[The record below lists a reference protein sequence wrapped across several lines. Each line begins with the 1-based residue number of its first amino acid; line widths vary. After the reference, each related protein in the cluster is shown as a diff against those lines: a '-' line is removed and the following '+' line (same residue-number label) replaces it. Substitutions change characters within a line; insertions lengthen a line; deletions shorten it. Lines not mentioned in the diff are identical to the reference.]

1 MMMHHDTE
9 QQEDVY
15 QCVGCASLW
24 SEDGIA
30 RRWVN
35 DQWERYCRGCS
46 SNVRLCSDEGDCDKE

>member
-24 SEDGIA
+24 PKTHRATDYSNGDK
-30 RRWVN
+30 
-35 DQWERYCRGCS
+35 YCRTCNS
-46 SNVRLCSDEGDCDKE
+46 RDLRLCSDEGDCDKE